1 MFVRD
6 RMTPDP
12 ICGHPDMA
20 VTEARDLMRSK
31 GFRHLPIVKDKNNL
45 VGLITRTS
53 LSSALPSDI
62 SRFSRFEINYTL
74 SRIKVQSVM
83 VKDVI
88 TIEPDTPIE
97 NAAFLMADKKIGTL
111 PVVQNDKL
119 VGIISD
125 SDLFSIMT
133 SLLGARTPGI
143 RITVQ
148 QPDQSGVIARLT
160 SVIADA
166 GGYLSVFVGYFPKN
180 DPTQWVS
187 VCKVQNIEENRL
199 VEVVN
204 GIEDTTIID
213 IRQFQEPNDQ

>member
-1 MFVRD
+1 
-6 RMTPDP
+6 MTPDP

-20 VTEARDLMRSK
+20 VTEAQDLMRSK

-45 VGLITRTS
+45 IGLITRTS

-74 SRIKVQSVM
+74 SKIKVQSVM

-97 NAAFLMADKKIGTL
+97 KAASLMADKKVGTL
-111 PVVQNDKL
+111 PVVKNDKL

-125 SDLFSIMT
+125 SDLFIIMT
-133 SLLGARTPGI
+133 SLLGAKNPGI
-143 RITVQ
+143 RITTQ

-166 GGYLSVFVGYFPKN
+166 GGYLSVCVGYISKD

-187 VCKVQNIEENRL
+187 LCKVQNIEENRL
-199 VEVVN
+199 VELVN
-204 GIEDTTIID
+204 SIKDTTILD
-213 IRQFQEPNDQ
+213 IRQFQEP

>member
-1 MFVRD
+1 MFVKD

-12 ICGHPDMA
+12 ICGYPDMA
-20 VTEARDLMRSK
+20 VTEAQDLMLSK
-31 GFRHLPIVKDKNNL
+31 GFRHLPIVIDKTKL

-53 LSSALPSDI
+53 LRSALPSDV
-62 SRFSRFEINYTL
+62 SRFSRFEVSYTL
-74 SRIKVQSVM
+74 SKIKVHSIM

-97 NAAFLMADKKIGTL
+97 NAAFVMADKKIGTL
-111 PVVQNDKL
+111 PVVQEDKL

-125 SDLFSIMT
+125 SDLFIIMT
-133 SLLGARTPGI
+133 SLLGARKPGI

-166 GGYLSVFVGYFPKN
+166 GGYLSVCVGYYPQEAP
-180 DPTQWVS
+180 DQWVS
-187 VCKVQNIEENRL
+187 LCKVQNIEENRL
-199 VEVVN
+199 VEVIN
-204 GIEDTTIID
+204 SIEDTTILD
-213 IRQFQEPNDQ
+213 IRQFQEQE

>member
-20 VTEARDLMRSK
+20 VTEVQDLMRSK
-31 GFRHLPIVKDKNNL
+31 GLRHLPIVKDKNKL
-45 VGLITRTS
+45 IGLITPSS

-74 SRIKVQSVM
+74 SKIKVQSVM

-97 NAAFLMADKKIGTL
+97 NAACLMADKKIGTL

-125 SDLFSIMT
+125 SDLFIIMT
-133 SLLGARTPGI
+133 SLLGARIPGI

-148 QPDQSGVIARLT
+148 QPDQSGIIARLT

-166 GGYLSVFVGYFPKN
+166 GGYLSVCVGYFPKN

-187 VCKVQNIEENRL
+187 LYKVQNIEENRL
-199 VEVVN
+199 VEIVN
-204 GIEDTTIID
+204 SIEDTTILD
-213 IRQFQEPNDQ
+213 IRQFQETE

>member
-20 VTEARDLMRSK
+20 VTEAHDLMRSK

-74 SRIKVQSVM
+74 SKIKVQSVM

-97 NAAFLMADKKIGTL
+97 NAAS
-111 PVVQNDKL
+111 DKL

-125 SDLFSIMT
+125 SDLFFIMT

-160 SVIADA
+160 SDIADA
-166 GGYLSVFVGYFPKN
+166 GGYLSVCVGYFPKN

-187 VCKVQNIEENRL
+187 LCKVQNIEE
-199 VEVVN
+199 
-204 GIEDTTIID
+204 
-213 IRQFQEPNDQ
+213 

>member
-20 VTEARDLMRSK
+20 VTEAQDLMLSK
-31 GFRHLPIVKDKNNL
+31 GIRHLPIVEDATKL

-53 LSSALPSDI
+53 LRSALPSDV
-62 SRFSRFEINYTL
+62 SRFSRFEVSYTL
-74 SRIKVQSVM
+74 SKIKVHSVM
-83 VKDVI
+83 VKDVV

-97 NAAFLMADKKIGTL
+97 AAAFVMADKKIGTL
-111 PVVQNDKL
+111 PVVQGDKL

-125 SDLFSIMT
+125 SDLFATMT

-143 RITVQ
+143 RVTVQ

-166 GGYLSVFVGYFPKN
+166 GGYLSVCVGYYSSDIPG
-180 DPTQWVS
+180 QWVS
-187 VCKVQNIEENRL
+187 LCKVQNIEENRL
-199 VEVVN
+199 VEVIKS
-204 GIEDTTIID
+204 IEDTTILD
-213 IRQFQEPNDQ
+213 IRQFQEQE